1 MFELRSPREQAV
13 PRERRGSF
21 LQEIRRQSRVLVGD
35 SGVEDEEVD
44 AGGVV
49 ELDESG
55 GAEFELDRTDEEGSA
70 AFGDD
75 EEESEAEE
83 EAAQRYL
90 GSGEGGGMGTVV
102 G

>member
-1 MFELRSPREQAV
+1 MLELRLPREQTV

-35 SGVEDEEVD
+35 SGVEDEKVD
-44 AGGVV
+44 AGGVA

-55 GAEFELDRTDEEGSA
+55 GAEFELDGTDEEGSA

-75 EEESEAEE
+75 EESEAEE
-83 EAAQRYL
+83 EAVQRYL
-90 GSGEGGGMGTVV
+90 GSGEGEGMGTAV